1 VCVCHLYHIGSR
13 DSVLRKRESVCM
25 CGCTDVGYSILVATA
40 KEVCTVKEVCVCV
53 ATVKE
58 VCVCVCMSNCDCVCV
73 CVCVCTVC

>member
-53 ATVKE
+53 WLP
-58 VCVCVCMSNCDCVCV
+58 
-73 CVCVCTVC
+73 

>member
-1 VCVCHLYHIGSR
+1 
-13 DSVLRKRESVCM
+13 M

-58 VCVCVCMSNCDCVCV
+58 VCVCVFV
-73 CVCVCTVC
+73 